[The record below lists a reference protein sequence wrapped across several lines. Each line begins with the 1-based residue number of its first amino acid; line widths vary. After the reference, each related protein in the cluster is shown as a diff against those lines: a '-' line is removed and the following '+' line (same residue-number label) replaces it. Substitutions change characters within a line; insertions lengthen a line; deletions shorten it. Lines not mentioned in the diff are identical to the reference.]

1 MLLLIMAAEV
11 SAEYLITSQGTIG
24 IIMAN
29 IHLISFKIFNVIF
42 AAVIAVPPVISL
54 NGYLPIFKRFGLL

>member
-24 IIMAN
+24 IIMVS
-29 IHLISFKIFNVIF
+29 IHLISLKIFNVIF